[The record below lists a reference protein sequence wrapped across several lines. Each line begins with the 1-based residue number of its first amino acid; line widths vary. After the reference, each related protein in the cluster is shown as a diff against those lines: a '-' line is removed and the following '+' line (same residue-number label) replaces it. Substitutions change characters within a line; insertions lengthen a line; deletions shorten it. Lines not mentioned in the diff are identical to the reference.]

1 MNGVQGNEAAQ
12 ARVFAHDAV
21 NIVVGAIN
29 WSATSDTNLAIS
41 GGITITNGG
50 NGGANPYKV
59 GDEITLTVGAGTD
72 RAVFVVKSI
81 DSDGKVTNV
90 AQKYTSATMAYS
102 SGAAYTVGYNATQHA
117 VVNASGGAS
126 AGTGFTATVN
136 DIDIPNTQDRGV
148 CMYIGAAAGIA
159 SLTVIMESGR
169 QAVFNTLSAGSVL
182 PVLIKRV
189 TGGISAT
196 NDVLALY

>member
-1 MNGVQGNEAAQ
+1 MIGVQGNEAAQ

-50 NGGANPYKV
+50 NGGANPYGV
-59 GDEITLTVGAGTD
+59 GDEITLTVGSGTD

-126 AGTGFTATVN
+126 AGTGFTATVD
-136 DIDIPNTQDRGV
+136 DIDIPNTQDRGACLYV
-148 CMYIGAAAGIA
+148 GAAIA
-159 SLTVIMESGR
+159 S
-169 QAVFNTLSAGSVL
+169 
-182 PVLIKRV
+182 
-189 TGGISAT
+189 
-196 NDVLALY
+196 

>member
-41 GGITITNGG
+41 GGITITSGG
-50 NGGANPYKV
+50 NGGANPYEV
-59 GDEITLTVGAGTD
+59 GDEITLTVGTGTD

-90 AQKYTSATMAYS
+90 AQKYDSATMAYS

-117 VVNASGGAS
+117 TTST
-126 AGTGFTATVN
+126 AGTGFTATVD

-148 CMYIGAAAGIA
+148 CVYIGAATGIA

-182 PVLIKRV
+182 PILIKRV
-189 TGGISAT
+189 TGGISST

>member
-21 NIVVGAIN
+21 NIVIGAIN

-50 NGGANPYKV
+50 NGGVNKYEV
-59 GDEITLTVGAGTD
+59 DDEITLTVGSGTD

-90 AQKYTSATMAYS
+90 AQKYNSTTMAYS
-102 SGAAYTVGYNATQHA
+102 SGAAYTVGYNATQYA
-117 VVNASGGAS
+117 TTST

-136 DIDIPNTQDRGV
+136 DIDIPHTQDRGV
-148 CMYIGAAAGIA
+148 CVYIGASTGIA

-169 QAVFNTLSAGSVL
+169 QAVFNTISGGTVL
-182 PVLIKRV
+182 PILIKRV

>member
-1 MNGVQGNEAAQ
+1 MIGVQGNEAAQ

-29 WSATSDTNLAIS
+29 WSATSDTSLAIS
-41 GGITITNGG
+41 GGITITSGG
-50 NGGANPYKV
+50 NGGANPYVV
-59 GDEITLTVGAGTD
+59 GDEITLTVGSGTD

-90 AQKYTSATMAYS
+90 EQKYNTTTMAYS
-102 SGAAYTVGYNATQHA
+102 SGAAYTVGYAATQHA
-117 VVNASGGAS
+117 TTST

-136 DIDIPNTQDRGV
+136 DIDIPNTQQRGV
-148 CMYIGAAAGIA
+148 CVYIGASTGIA
-159 SLTVIMESGR
+159 TLTVIMESGR
-169 QAVFNTLSAGSVL
+169 QAVFNTLSAGTVL
-182 PVLIKRV
+182 PILIKRV